1 MGTEEKQILSKS
13 LDDLVRDTP
22 KTSVAL
28 VRFKNIHEESGR
40 SCSGTTKKYEE
51 STLPRCIR
59 GLFLSPV
66 AKLDRSI
73 IDKER
78 QRDGYYSQRSEGVE
92 RCQFIR
98 G

>member
-1 MGTEEKQILSKS
+1 MR
-13 LDDLVRDTP
+13 LDALVRDTP

-28 VRFKNIHEESGR
+28 VRIKNIHEESGR
-40 SCSGTTKKYEE
+40 SCSGTTKKYVERNCHGIGEE
-51 STLPRCIR
+51 STLPRCISV
-59 GLFLSPV
+59 LFLSPV

-73 IDKER
+73 IVKER

>member
-1 MGTEEKQILSKS
+1 
-13 LDDLVRDTP
+13 
-22 KTSVAL
+22 
-28 VRFKNIHEESGR
+28 
-40 SCSGTTKKYEE
+40 
-51 STLPRCIR
+51 
-59 GLFLSPV
+59 LSPV